1 MITEEGKVI
10 VQHLEAIFDAVDR
23 REIDH
28 PAELP
33 ILGFR
38 LQADLII
45 DCEVARHRVL
55 GVVHPEAPPTMPGTL
70 ALLLTTKR
78 APLREGFLLGGSER
92 LCTLHGAQG
101 RHTRRVA
108 RETSLE
114 AVRHSVDLERSR
126 PPAKI

>member
-1 MITEEGKVI
+1 MITEGVKVI

-23 REIDH
+23 REIGH
-28 PAELP
+28 PAELL

-70 ALLLTTKR
+70 ALLTTKR

-101 RHTRRVA
+101 RHTPRVA

-114 AVRHSVDLERSR
+114 VVQHSADLERSR